1 MVARELLQC
10 RLLEGGRDVLLERV
24 AELLGFAASGAHP
37 FCTQLASQ
45 AQGGPRVPAGSKATP
60 TPAKLLAPDRRRR
73 CPRPRPATK
82 KDSMLPAAPAG
93 GRVATPQWA

>member
-37 FCTQLASQ
+37 FWTELPTLQLLCIS
-45 AQGGPRVPAGSKATP
+45 QGGPI
-60 TPAKLLAPDRRRR
+60 L
-73 CPRPRPATK
+73 
-82 KDSMLPAAPAG
+82 
-93 GRVATPQWA
+93 